1 MGYFVEYQGVES
13 PWPSR
18 CSYARES

>member
-18 CSYARES
+18 CSYARKS